1 MYVARIHVQN
11 FRCFEDIT
19 VEFNAGVNVIIGENN
34 AGKTA
39 LLRAMG
45 LVFNREHR
53 PRIKKYDFYQGI
65 KPSSEPPEVEVAVTL
80 RSSHGDTVEDKA
92 LVATWLTKLE
102 APWEAMLTYRFFLPE
117 DERQAFK
124 DHVETNPTR
133 DMFWRAL
140 ERHLPKYVSRIYGGN
155 PEAQAQAEPEWLSK
169 FSYQFLDAIRDVQ
182 TDLFSGSNPMLREM
196 LNAVLDDG
204 AKKGQPENKQDTKD
218 ISNGT
223 PATFQKTAKVLKDNL
238 VDRMDTDRLF
248 ELVKKT
254 GAEDAGE
261 PVLGGTIGEDDLIGA
276 LKLFI
281 EAHDLEIPATHNG
294 LGYNN
299 LLYISLVLANLDFKA
314 SPDRSGANAV
324 LFPIL
329 LIEEPEA
336 HLHPALQYKLLK
348 FLRERVK
355 SRQRSRQVFITTHST
370 HITAAVELDS
380 IICMSA
386 ADADNAISVAYPG
399 KVFGEDKE
407 GRKSKKYVERFLDAT
422 KSNML
427 FAKGVIFVE
436 GLAEQLLL
444 PCFAEYI
451 GSPLEDK
458 HVAVIAVGGST
469 FKHFLPIFGAGLP
482 DKTEEWALRRRV
494 ACIVDADPSRKERNK
509 TTARWKAC
517 FPYMLDQEPD
527 KYEYKATSG
536 VIQRL
541 VDLCRNDK
549 KIAIFHGKKTLEYDL
564 AEMNSETR
572 IVITGTGASAEHLR
586 RFVGNGEEA
595 ELPDVLEEDETK
607 ALVEIQ
613 DENQRRAAFFAS
625 CYLRCTRDNKGEHA
639 FDLER
644 ALRENLSCSDGTCQ
658 RFTVPKHIEEA
669 IRWVWR
675 TGKDDAAS

>member
-1 MYVARIHVQN
+1 M
-11 FRCFEDIT
+11 F
-19 VEFNAGVNVIIGENN
+19 
-34 AGKTA
+34 
-39 LLRAMG
+39 
-45 LVFNREHR
+45 
-53 PRIKKYDFYQGI
+53 IK
-65 KPSSEPPEVEVAVTL
+65 S
-80 RSSHGDTVEDKA
+80 
-92 LVATWLTKLE
+92 
-102 APWEAMLTYRFFLPE
+102 
-117 DERQAFK
+117 
-124 DHVETNPTR
+124 
-133 DMFWRAL
+133 
-140 ERHLPKYVSRIYGGN
+140 
-155 PEAQAQAEPEWLSK
+155 
-169 FSYQFLDAIRDVQ
+169 
-182 TDLFSGSNPMLREM
+182 
-196 LNAVLDDG
+196 
-204 AKKGQPENKQDTKD
+204 
-218 ISNGT
+218 
-223 PATFQKTAKVLKDNL
+223 
-238 VDRMDTDRLF
+238 
-248 ELVKKT
+248 
-254 GAEDAGE
+254 
-261 PVLGGTIGEDDLIGA
+261 
-276 LKLFI
+276 
-281 EAHDLEIPATHNG
+281 HDLEIPATHNG

-370 HITAAVELDS
+370 HITAAVKLDS

-407 GRKSKKYVERFLDAT
+407 GRKSKKYIERFLDAT

-444 PCFAEYI
+444 PCFAEYV

-458 HVAVIAVGGST
+458 HVAVIAVDGST
-469 FKHFLPIFGAGLP
+469 FKHFLPVFGAGLR
-482 DKTEEWALRRRV
+482 DDTRKWALRRRV
-494 ACIVDADPSRKERNK
+494 ACLVDADPSRKERTGK
-509 TTARWKAC
+509 YARWKRC
-517 FPYMLDQEPD
+517 FSYQCDCED
-527 KYEYKATSG
+527 GKYEYRKASPVLESLQASEKKHADWLLVGSG
-536 VIQRL
+536 T
-541 VDLCRNDK
+541 D
-549 KIAIFHGKKTLEYDL
+549 TLEYDL
-564 AEMNSETR
+564 AAANANSPILVTDAC
-572 IVITGTGASAEHLR
+572 THANHLR

-595 ELPDVLEEDETK
+595 ELPGVLEEDETK
-607 ALVEIQ
+607 ALGAIQ
-613 DENQRRAAFFAS
+613 DEDQRRAAFFAS
-625 CYLRCTRDNKGEHA
+625 CYLRCTKDSKGEHA